1 MKPKTNTVHTSRTMM
16 FREISSLI
24 DHQVFDENSI
34 VEMNILGK
42 LSASG
47 IRSTLNYLSRLYD
60 FKEANQLWKV
70 FLSLWEMAEESD
82 KRIMTLLY
90 ALYKDELLRV
100 SIPTVL
106 NTKPGKRVEPW
117 AVKEA
122 IGKAYPGRYVSSTS
136 ISAAQNTLSS
146 WKQAGY
152 IEGKFRNIRV
162 TVKPG
167 KPSVLFALFLG
178 YTEGKVGEDLLKTI
192 WVDTLEFSKVQLHE
206 MLAQASLND
215 LIGYRRAGGITI
227 IQFEPLLNHIQ

>member
-1 MKPKTNTVHTSRTMM
+1 MSRLNTIHTSRTMM
-16 FREISSLI
+16 FKELSALI

-47 IRSTLNYLSRLYD
+47 IRTTLNYLSRLYD

-70 FLSLWEMAEESD
+70 FTFLWHMAEESD
-82 KRIMTLLY
+82 KRIITLLY
-90 ALYKDELLRV
+90 AIHKDELLRV
-100 SIPTVL
+100 SIPIVL
-106 NTKPGKRVEPW
+106 NAKPGKRVEPR
-117 AVKEA
+117 AVQEA
-122 IGKAYPGRYVSSTS
+122 ISKAYPGRYAATTS

-152 IEGKFRNIRV
+152 IEGKVRNIRV
-162 TVKPG
+162 NVKPD
-167 KPSVLFALFLG
+167 KPAVLFALFLG

-192 WVDTLEFSKVQLHE
+192 WINTLELSQEKLHE
-206 MLAQASLND
+206 LLAQASLGD